1 MIVNSSLCATA
12 NGGFAYTGTDH
23 CPVNTSNVR
32 VLAFVKKGETYGTID
47 SPTAIDLDY
56 IQALQVAKKA
66 VVLNGIFEFTQAVV
80 EDSLKENPDTGASTV
95 IRKNPYDY
103 TVIFENK
110 GMFLDNELRKIEA
123 YGYWDVLMF
132 DDKGTL
138 LYTTKVDGTLKGF
151 TTGMVAVGQYQTGKG
166 TEGAKTTLRFQLT
179 NPEEMSARK
188 AWVIA
193 SELGFDAKS
202 ELDGVNYLN
211 ISITAPGDGDTSVA
225 FTIKDAT
232 KGVPS
237 DVFVT
242 ANIVGKIGGVVNV
255 GAVASTGNGGYTKT
269 MTVATG
275 NVVEISVPIAVI
287 AGKVFESNV
296 ATSTTTA

>member
-23 CPVNTSNVR
+23 CPTNFLNTR
-32 VLAFVKKGETYGTID
+32 VLVFIKRGETFGTLD

-66 VVLNGIFEFTQAVV
+66 IVLKVTDFTQAVI
-80 EDSLKENPDTGASTV
+80 EDSLKENADTGASV
-95 IRKNPYDY
+95 VVRKNPYDFSC
-103 TVIFENK
+103 VIENK
-110 GMFLDNELRKIEA
+110 GMFLDNELRKIES
-123 YGYWDVLMF
+123 YGYWDVMSF

-138 LYTTKVDGTLKGF
+138 LYTTKVDGTLKPYA
-151 TTGMVAVGQYQTGKG
+151 TGMVAVGQYQLGKG
-166 TEGAKTTLRFQLT
+166 TEPAKTTLRFQLT
-179 NPEEMSARK
+179 TPEEMSQRK

-193 SELGFDAKS
+193 SELGFDAKT

-211 ISITAPGDGDTSVA
+211 VSITAPNDGDTSVA

-232 KGVPS
+232 KGVPT

-242 ANIVGKIGGVVNV
+242 ANILGKIDGVTNA

-269 MTVATG
+269 MTVSTG
-275 NVVEISVPIAVI
+275 DVVEISVPIAVI

-296 ATSTTTA
+296 STSTTTA

>member
-1 MIVNSSLCATA
+1 MIVNSSLCA
-12 NGGFAYTGTDH
+12 NSSGGFAYTGTDH
-23 CPVNTSNVR
+23 CPVNISNVR
-32 VLAFVKKGETYGTID
+32 VLAFVKKGETFGKLD

-66 VVLNGIFEFTQAVV
+66 VVLNGIFEFTQAVI

-95 IRKNPYDY
+95 TRKNPYDF
-103 TVIFENK
+103 TVMFENK

-151 TTGMVAVGQYQTGKG
+151 ATGMVAVGQYQTGKG
-166 TEGAKTTLRFQLT
+166 NESAKSTVRFQLT
-179 NPEEMSARK
+179 SPEEMSNRK
-188 AWVIA
+188 AWVIS
-193 SELGFDAKS
+193 SELGFDAKT

-211 ISITAPGDGDTSVA
+211 VSITAPSDGDTSVA

-232 KGVPS
+232 KGVPT

-242 ANIVGKIGGVVNV
+242 ANILGKIDGVTNA

-275 NVVEISVPIAVI
+275 DVVEISVPIAVI